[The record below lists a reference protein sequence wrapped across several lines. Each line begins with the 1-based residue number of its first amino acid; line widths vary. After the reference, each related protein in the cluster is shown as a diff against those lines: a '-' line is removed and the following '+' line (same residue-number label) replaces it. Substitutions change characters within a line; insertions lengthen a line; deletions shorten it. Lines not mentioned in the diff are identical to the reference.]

1 MKERERKR
9 EREQKN
15 VRERERQRESARERE
30 RRMISRLQ
38 LENFLVAADY
48 YITTPYIK
56 RDVYLIADEHKA
68 EKIVSF

>member
-9 EREQKN
+9 EREQKMC
-15 VRERERQRESARERE
+15 ERERQRESARERE